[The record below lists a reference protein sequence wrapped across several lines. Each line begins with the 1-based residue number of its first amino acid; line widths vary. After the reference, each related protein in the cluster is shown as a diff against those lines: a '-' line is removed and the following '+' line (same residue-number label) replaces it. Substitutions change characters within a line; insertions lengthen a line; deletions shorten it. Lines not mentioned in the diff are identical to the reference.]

1 VKGKAKEAKP
11 KRQIPYPIPEALP
24 GTRGKDWIIKE
35 TFADG
40 HGTTQFDPNEM
51 AVPLDEDPR
60 SAVTRIHEMAHAAW
74 SESDPATL
82 TKKWGLKDKTLTC
95 VVEDLRMNTG
105 LKNSGITLPM
115 EVVTGSDADYA
126 KAAERIVRMD
136 EKSSADAL
144 RAAVHLGVSSIHT
157 GDWAH
162 IDKALKTSK
171 YSGCNEMR
179 GLIQTCVTIMRN
191 HTAHGSQVPG
201 ISGTR
206 EACRYLEDY
215 IKVIEDAEK
224 AAKSQQGDDDDDTIA
239 RKAKVRDVQF
249 NERAE
254 RDPQGT
260 LSIPFK
266 IPKTGDGTSIWGDMV
281 IEYPPLDFVAQVRI
295 KARRRKNDECG
306 VDVRALDRMLVDGR
320 VFGCRR
326 RVPGGT
332 VLIDNSGSMGFT
344 AQQVKRIMMLAPAAT
359 IAFYEGN
366 GTDGRLVIAA
376 KRGKIM
382 DEAGMRRQWGDNT
395 VDGPA
400 LVWLAGQ
407 AAPRYWVS
415 DEGVTGRGSRSGAS
429 EAHLLAYCRVVCA
442 RAYIK
447 RLDSMEEVEAEF
459 KGLTEDA

>member
-1 VKGKAKEAKP
+1 MKGKGKEAKP

-24 GTRGKDWIIKE
+24 GDRGKAWIIKE
-35 TFADG
+35 SFDDG
-40 HGTTQFDPNEM
+40 HGTTRFDPNEM

-74 SESDPATL
+74 SESDPKTL
-82 TKKWGLKDKTLTC
+82 TKKWGLKDSKLTC
-95 VVEDLRMNTG
+95 VVEDLRMNVG
-105 LKNSGITLPM
+105 LMNSDIRLPM
-115 EVVTGSDADYA
+115 EVVSATEDVFD
-126 KAAERIVRMD
+126 KAADRIVRMA
-136 EKSSADAL
+136 EKSDAEAL
-144 RAAVHLGVSSIHT
+144 RAAVHLGVSSLYT
-157 GDWAH
+157 ADWH
-162 IDKALKTSK
+162 SIDMAFRKAR
-171 YSGCNEMR
+171 YSGRNSVRSLMTMCIN
-179 GLIQTCVTIMRN
+179 IMKN
-191 HTAHGSQVPG
+191 HTADGRQVPN
-201 ISGTR
+201 ISGTM
-206 EACRYLEDY
+206 EVCRFLENH
-215 IKVIEDAEK
+215 IQTIEDAEN
-224 AAKSQQGDDDDDTIA
+224 AAKSQQGDDDDDDTIA

-249 NERAE
+249 NEMAE
-254 RDPQGT
+254 RDPTGT
-260 LSIPFK
+260 LHIPFK
-266 IPKTGDGTSIWGDMV
+266 IPQAGVGTSMWGDLV

-320 VFGCRR
+320 VFSCRK

-359 IAFYEGN
+359 IAYYEGN

-382 DEAGMRRQWGDNT
+382 DEAGMHRKWGDNT

-415 DEGVTGRGSRSGAS
+415 DEGVTGRGSSGAS
-429 EAHLLAYCRVVCA
+429 EEHLLAYCRVVCA
-442 RAYIK
+442 RANIK
-447 RLDSMEEVEAEF
+447 RLDNMEEVEAEF
-459 KGLTEDA
+459 KGLTEGA